1 MSNILTEINK
11 ENIFPDT
18 KEEIINIE
26 KTQLELQK
34 RLEEQI
40 KATEEKIK
48 IEKTNAEKL
57 FSLKEQEIN
66 MKNQELQK
74 IKNNNRRLKNNL
86 QKLQVE
92 TNKRLDKIEMKEKNE
107 LFEKEKE
114 IRQNSLEQLL
124 QVKEREIVNSIQIVE
139 KKKKKM
145 KNLENI
151 LEKNVDMARIN
162 DLYNKIK
169 SSQTELQNLNTEK
182 ETLEKIKEE
191 HFTCQQNMQNLYN
204 EIEKIKIELRSA
216 QLEKRN
222 REKED
227 RKNAMYVKSV
237 QKNNYPK
244 KIRITKSSELPL
256 LNTSKEY
263 RKEKMVKM
271 MDLDEVNE
279 FKKKI
284 EDIEKEKLIMDKK
297 LNNTKS
303 QVMEEKENLIQKEI
317 LCDELIKEE
326 ENKNKLL
333 MVQVEEQKIEIK
345 EICEK
350 LNNKKKSVENKKKI
364 LEEKDEENRK
374 YIEQVKKNN
383 NNSNN
388 S

>member
-124 QVKEREIVNSIQIVE
+124 QVKEREIVN
-139 KKKKKM
+139 
-145 KNLENI
+145 
-151 LEKNVDMARIN
+151 
-162 DLYNKIK
+162 
-169 SSQTELQNLNTEK
+169 
-182 ETLEKIKEE
+182 
-191 HFTCQQNMQNLYN
+191 
-204 EIEKIKIELRSA
+204 
-216 QLEKRN
+216 
-222 REKED
+222 
-227 RKNAMYVKSV
+227 
-237 QKNNYPK
+237 
-244 KIRITKSSELPL
+244 
-256 LNTSKEY
+256 
-263 RKEKMVKM
+263 
-271 MDLDEVNE
+271 
-279 FKKKI
+279 
-284 EDIEKEKLIMDKK
+284 
-297 LNNTKS
+297 
-303 QVMEEKENLIQKEI
+303 
-317 LCDELIKEE
+317 
-326 ENKNKLL
+326 
-333 MVQVEEQKIEIK
+333 
-345 EICEK
+345 
-350 LNNKKKSVENKKKI
+350 
-364 LEEKDEENRK
+364 
-374 YIEQVKKNN
+374 
-383 NNSNN
+383 
-388 S
+388 